1 MGKTLVLNV
10 FSYFSARCPKFRSM
24 SAVSLE
30 WDREAAWKLCESF
43 TVETVLNF
51 GGTETEALSLKYYVA
66 P

>member
-1 MGKTLVLNV
+1 VSEIQVNV
-10 FSYFSARCPKFRSM
+10 PRF
-24 SAVSLE
+24 LE

-43 TVETVLNF
+43 TEETVLNF